1 MTPELQRYYENRL
14 SMMSSPAW
22 KDLMDDIE
30 VMLSS
35 TNTLDSVTDEKS
47 LYFRKGEVSM
57 MRWLLNIAD
66 ISEKTYEGLKNETDV

>member
-14 SMMSSPAW
+14 SMTGSSAW

-30 VMLSS
+30 VMLAA

-47 LYFRKGEVSM
+47 LHFKRGEVSM
-57 MRWLLNIAD
+57 MRWLLSIAD
-66 ISEKTYEGLKNETDV
+66 VSEKTYEGLKNETDV